1 MLQLLRIKNLA
12 LLNETSLEFGPGFT
26 AVTGETG
33 AGKSVL
39 LGALSLL
46 AGARSD
52 KTLVGKHADTTDIEA
67 SLYFQSPERLNAV
80 LEEQGLPPCEEG
92 VLILRRTLG
101 RTKPGRVFINGALA
115 TVAALHALGESW
127 IDFHG
132 PGEPQKLFH
141 ERHQLSMLDLF
152 AGAGSLLEA
161 YQSGYRAWQGKLREI
176 EKLRTSDRLSDE
188 EIDFYQGQIDKI
200 DTVATSQ
207 EAIESLERQYSRSAR
222 SQELLALTQKLVQGL
237 SAQYG
242 QLGRLLRSAQD
253 LAEIDE
259 AAAPLVERLESLI
272 IDTEDLSR
280 EFASIQSGEDAGEYS
295 QQELEFKMQQWMEI
309 QRQYGAGIE
318 AVLLKRNRLFEKVSL
333 QSDLEGTLN
342 TMQEEANG
350 REQALRKEAGKLAKK
365 RHAAAK
371 ELSQKVES
379 LLGDLGF
386 KKARFGIELTEE
398 DKLRETGNLSC
409 EFLFSPNVG
418 EPLLPLAKIASSGE
432 MARVMLALKTVL
444 AEVDKTP
451 LLVFD
456 EVDANVGGE
465 IGAQVGRRLKGLSG
479 DHQVLCVTHLPQV
492 AAQSEAHF
500 VVTKHQDDTKT
511 TVSMGPIQANT
522 ENRITELARM
532 LGDRNAPSALKHAKE
547 LLKLN

>member
-12 LLNETSLEFGPGFT
+12 LLDEASLEFGPGFT

-52 KTLVGKHADTTDIEA
+52 KTLVGKHSDTTDIEA
-67 SLYFQSPERLNAV
+67 SLYFESPDRLNSA
-80 LEEQGLPPCEEG
+80 LEAQGLPLCEEG

-115 TVAALHALGESW
+115 TITALHTLGESW

-152 AGAGSLLEA
+152 SGAGDLLEG
-161 YQSGYRAWQGKLREI
+161 YQSGFRDWQTKLREI
-176 EKLRTSDRLSDE
+176 ERLRSSDRLSEDE
-188 EIDFYQGQIDKI
+188 IGFYQGQIDKI
-200 DTVATSQ
+200 DAVATSQ
-207 EAIESLERQYSRSAR
+207 EAVESLERQYSRSER
-222 SQELLALTQKLVQGL
+222 SQELMALSQKLVQGL
-237 SAQYG
+237 SSQHG
-242 QLGRLLRSAQD
+242 QFAGLLRSARD

-259 AAAPLVERLESLI
+259 AVEPLVERLEGLI
-272 IDTEDLSR
+272 IDTEDLSG
-280 EFASIQSGEDAGEYS
+280 EFSSIERGTDASEYS
-295 QQELEFKMQQWMEI
+295 QQELDFKMQQWMEI

-318 AVLLKRNRLFEKVSL
+318 AVLLKRNMLFDKVAL
-333 QSDLEGTLN
+333 QSDLEGTLQS
-342 TMQEEANG
+342 MQ
-350 REQALRKEAGKLAKK
+350 KEADADEASLREVADGLAKQ
-365 RHAAAK
+365 RRIAAK
-371 ELSQKVES
+371 VLSKKVES

-386 KKARFGIELTEE
+386 KKARFSINLIAE
-398 DKLRETGNLSC
+398 DKLRETGNLRC
-409 EFLFSPNVG
+409 EFLFAPNVG
-418 EPLLPLAKIASSGE
+418 EPLLALAKIASSGE
-432 MARVMLALKTVL
+432 TARVMLALKTVL

-492 AAQSEAHF
+492 AAQSESHF
-500 VVTKHQDDTKT
+500 VVTKHQSDSKT
-511 TVSMGPIQANT
+511 TVSMGPIQGNFK
-522 ENRITELARM
+522 NRITELARM

>member
-12 LLNETSLEFGPGFT
+12 LLDEASLEFGPGFT

-52 KTLVGKHADTTDIEA
+52 KTLIGKHADNADIEA
-67 SLYFQSPERLNAV
+67 SLYFDDSTRIDAA
-80 LEEQGLPPCEEG
+80 LEAQGLPVCEEG
-92 VLILRRTLG
+92 VLILRRTLE
-101 RTKPGRVFINGALA
+101 RSKPGRVFINGSLA
-115 TVAALHALGESW
+115 TVAALQMLGESW

-141 ERHQLSMLDLF
+141 ERHQLAMLDLF
-152 AGAGSLLEA
+152 SGVGALLDV
-161 YQSGYRAWQGKLREI
+161 YQSGYRAWQSKLREI
-176 EKLRTSDRLSDE
+176 EKLRSSDRLSEDE
-188 EIDFYQGQIDKI
+188 ISFYQGQIDKI
-200 DTVATSQ
+200 DSVAKSH
-207 EAIESLERQYSRSAR
+207 EAIESLERQYSRSER
-222 SQELLALTQKLVQGL
+222 SQELIALTQKLVNGL
-237 SAQYG
+237 NAHCG
-242 QLGRLLRSAQD
+242 QLASLLRNAQN

-259 AAAPLVERLESLI
+259 AATPLVDRLKGLI
-272 IDTEDLSR
+272 IESEDLSS
-280 EFASIQSGEDAGEYS
+280 EFSSIERDDEGGEYS

-309 QRQYGAGIE
+309 QRQYGSGVD
-318 AVLLKRNRLFEKVSL
+318 AVLLKRKMLFEKVAL
-333 QSDLEGTLN
+333 QSDLEGTLQS
-342 TMQEEANG
+342 MQEDADLN
-350 REQALRKEAGKLAKK
+350 EQGLRQTAKDLAQKRCLAGTV
-365 RHAAAK
+365 
-371 ELSQKVES
+371 LSKKVEC

-386 KKARFGIELTEE
+386 KKARFSIELIED
-398 DKLRETGNLSC
+398 DKLRETGNLRC

-432 MARVMLALKTVL
+432 TARVMLALKTVL

-479 DHQVLCVTHLPQV
+479 GHQVLCVTHLPQV
-492 AAQSEAHF
+492 AAQSVAHF
-500 VVTKHQDDTKT
+500 VVTKNQSDSKT
-511 TVSMGPIQANT
+511 TVSIQPIAGDAN
-522 ENRITELARM
+522 NRITELARM